1 MFEIIGNIEF
11 ALSEAKNVV
20 KYARCLETNTFYD
33 FKKANHYYRL
43 YK

>member
-11 ALSEAKNVV
+11 RIVDGIVS
-20 KYARCLETNTFYD
+20 YGRCLETNKIYD

-43 YK
+43 YSQA